1 MYHDN
6 ENEKPSLQSNF
17 TLSQSKFFSRLN
29 SFFQNTK
36 ENFGGKKFTLQMNE
50 VLLQKTK
57 IQTKCVIKKLD
68 I

>member
-6 ENEKPSLQSNF
+6 ENEKPSL
-17 TLSQSKFFSRLN
+17 QSKFFSRLN

-36 ENFGGKKFTLQMNE
+36 ENFGGKKFTLQKSKFTLQMN
-50 VLLQKTK
+50 
-57 IQTKCVIKKLD
+57 CVIKKLD